1 MAIEQTVANP
11 NSKAAANAV
20 AAAKGANAPPAELTA
35 AVSKVA
41 TNLGGVYFLSS
52 LGNPALDPFRYHRH
66 HFLLLLSIR
75 TSMLMTFI
83 ANSSY

>member
-1 MAIEQTVANP
+1 MAIEQTAANP
-11 NSKAAANAV
+11 NSKAAALAV

-52 LGNPALDPFRYHRH
+52 LGNSALDPFRYDQH
-66 HFLLLLSIR
+66 HFLLLLSIH
-75 TSMLMTFI
+75 TSMLMIFI
-83 ANSSY
+83 AHSSY